1 MGKTKGTL
9 GSVERKVKQMKNFWK
24 NRNVFV
30 TGCTGLL
37 GSWLVKYLLERK
49 AKVVGLIRDEV
60 PDSNLQRL
68 RLGAHMTLVRGSLED
83 YYLIN
88 RIINEYEIETVFHL
102 AAQTIVT
109 VANRNPIS
117 TFEANI
123 KGTWNILEACR
134 HSKMIKQVI
143 ISSSDKAYGE
153 KEKLPYR
160 ESDPLKGLH
169 PYDVSKS
176 CADLIAQTYYKT
188 YNLPVCITR
197 CANLYGGGDLN
208 FSRIIPGTIRSAFYN
223 EPLIIRSDGKYS
235 RDYFY
240 VEDAAL
246 ALLTL
251 VEKMHEKNIVGEA
264 FNFSSNAHLAVLK
277 LVNRILKIMKKKLK
291 PRIINETK
299 HEIRNQYLSI
309 EKAKRILGWSPRYSL
324 DSGLAKTINWYIEYF
339 TSLECA

>member
-1 MGKTKGTL
+1 M
-9 GSVERKVKQMKNFWK
+9 RNFWK

-109 VANRNPIS
+109 VANRDPIS

-134 HSKMIKQVI
+134 HSKIIKQVI
-143 ISSSDKAYGE
+143 VSSSDKAYGE
-153 KEKLPYR
+153 KEKLPYK
-160 ESDPLKGLH
+160 EGDPLKGLH

-176 CADLIAQTYYKT
+176 CADLIAQAYYKT

-223 EPLIIRSDGKYS
+223 ESPIIRSDGKYI

-246 ALLTL
+246 ALLNL
-251 VEKMHEKNIVGEA
+251 AERMQEKRVLGEA
-264 FNFSSNAHLAVLK
+264 FNFSSGIHVNVIELVDKILK
-277 LVNRILKIMKKKLK
+277 LMRKKITPKIL
-291 PRIINETK
+291 NETK
-299 HEIRNQYLSI
+299 HEIRDQYLSI
-309 EKAKRILGWSPRYSL
+309 DKAKKVLRWKPCYDLAA
-324 DSGLAKTINWYIEYF
+324 GLKKTIEWYVGYF
-339 TSLECA
+339 NNMEEK

>member
-1 MGKTKGTL
+1 M
-9 GSVERKVKQMKNFWK
+9 RNFWK

-109 VANRNPIS
+109 VANRDPVS
-117 TFEANI
+117 TFESNI

-160 ESDPLKGLH
+160 EDDPLKGLH

-176 CADLIAQTYYKT
+176 CADLIAQAYYKT
-188 YNLPVCITR
+188 YNLSVCITR

-223 EPLIIRSDGKYS
+223 EPPIIRSDGKYL

-251 VEKMHEKNIVGEA
+251 AEKMQDSRILGEA
-264 FNFSSNAHLAVLK
+264 FNFSSGIHVNVIELVDKILK
-277 LVNRILKIMKKKLK
+277 LMRKKITPKIL
-291 PRIINETK
+291 NETK
-299 HEIRNQYLSI
+299 HEIRDQYLSI
-309 EKAKRILGWSPRYSL
+309 DKAKKTLGWKPRYDL
-324 DSGLAKTINWYIEYF
+324 NTGLKKTIEWYTEYF
-339 TSLECA
+339 KQTGEK